1 MTHVEERPEAPD
13 TAAEGPAGFADR
25 IDRVLAQDLLDA
37 LWLEDLYGFRGRA
50 TWRTDAA
57 GEAVLS
63 VPVADGAALRW
74 RGARLSGM
82 RALRLSQDGAAVAL
96 QHAATCR
103 PLRAVQTLDALQ
115 HAPWWP
121 AYSERL
127 AQQLAVA
134 QHQMARTFAAEAA
147 LLARVAAAP
156 RSLAAW
162 EAVCCLRDRP
172 FHPFA
177 RAKVWPDLPGEAFE
191 VESGRSV
198 PLHWVAVARDA
209 LFSGDGAAGADEG
222 RYAAQPV
229 AAALL
234 SEDDYDGL
242 ARRAVERCTD
252 PAALWLPV
260 HPWQWRY
267 LQRNRVALAL
277 QCVDLGSGPG
287 AAMPTASLRTLS
299 VADGERLHLKL
310 ALNVQA
316 LGAART
322 LPPRYL
328 RNGVLAERCL
338 EALRARDAWLGAHL
352 ALCGEGAWWALGNA
366 ASLIE
371 SQGELACMLRH
382 YPAHDGWLLPMAACA
397 AVTLDGRLPALEA
410 LCGDPALQTLAGSVP
425 DAPAE
430 RAWRV
435 FGRIAHLLIEL
446 GLRCFAHGVMPEL
459 HGQNVMLRIGADG
472 LQGLVL
478 RDHDTLRICPVLMA
492 AAGVEAP
499 DYAIDRSTPNTLI
512 LDAPEALLAYFQTL
526 AVEVNLYAILA
537 ALAERY
543 GTDESIGWRIVGRTL
558 RESVDRVFGEGGAA
572 ALHGCVAQA
581 LFDAPQWPFK
591 QILAP
596 LAARASI
603 GTGMPSGLGTIANP
617 LRQEAPPQEVPRR

>member
-63 VPVADGAALRW
+63 VPVAGGAALRW

-172 FHPFA
+172 FHPLA

-316 LGAART
+316 LGA
-322 LPPRYL
+322 
-328 RNGVLAERCL
+328 
-338 EALRARDAWLGAHL
+338 
-352 ALCGEGAWWALGNA
+352 
-366 ASLIE
+366 
-371 SQGELACMLRH
+371 
-382 YPAHDGWLLPMAACA
+382 
-397 AVTLDGRLPALEA
+397 
-410 LCGDPALQTLAGSVP
+410 
-425 DAPAE
+425 
-430 RAWRV
+430 
-435 FGRIAHLLIEL
+435 
-446 GLRCFAHGVMPEL
+446 
-459 HGQNVMLRIGADG
+459 
-472 LQGLVL
+472 
-478 RDHDTLRICPVLMA
+478 
-492 AAGVEAP
+492 
-499 DYAIDRSTPNTLI
+499 
-512 LDAPEALLAYFQTL
+512 
-526 AVEVNLYAILA
+526 
-537 ALAERY
+537 
-543 GTDESIGWRIVGRTL
+543 
-558 RESVDRVFGEGGAA
+558 
-572 ALHGCVAQA
+572 
-581 LFDAPQWPFK
+581 
-591 QILAP
+591 
-596 LAARASI
+596 
-603 GTGMPSGLGTIANP
+603 
-617 LRQEAPPQEVPRR
+617 

>member
-1 MTHVEERPEAPD
+1 
-13 TAAEGPAGFADR
+13 
-25 IDRVLAQDLLDA
+25 
-37 LWLEDLYGFRGRA
+37 
-50 TWRTDAA
+50 
-57 GEAVLS
+57 
-63 VPVADGAALRW
+63 
-74 RGARLSGM
+74 
-82 RALRLSQDGAAVAL
+82 
-96 QHAATCR
+96 
-103 PLRAVQTLDALQ
+103 
-115 HAPWWP
+115 
-121 AYSERL
+121 
-127 AQQLAVA
+127 
-134 QHQMARTFAAEAA
+134 
-147 LLARVAAAP
+147 
-156 RSLAAW
+156 
-162 EAVCCLRDRP
+162 
-172 FHPFA
+172 
-177 RAKVWPDLPGEAFE
+177 
-191 VESGRSV
+191 
-198 PLHWVAVARDA
+198 
-209 LFSGDGAAGADEG
+209 
-222 RYAAQPV
+222 
-229 AAALL
+229 
-234 SEDDYDGL
+234 
-242 ARRAVERCTD
+242 
-252 PAALWLPV
+252 
-260 HPWQWRY
+260 
-267 LQRNRVALAL
+267 
-277 QCVDLGSGPG
+277 
-287 AAMPTASLRTLS
+287 PTASLRTLS

-543 GTDESIGWRIVGRTL
+543 GTDESIGWRIVGQTL